1 MRYQENPQSRK
12 ISKGSTTKKTL
23 ILKYNI
29 KKRYQQNAEI
39 DKKYQKHRYQENK
52 KSCDKVDSFLQ
63 QVKQGPYYICTIC
76 HRSLYQRSVRLCKHE
91 KYNILMPELYH
102 PVKSLD
108 EKLYICE
115 TYHKHLNKNEI
126 HCQAVCDKMTVDPIL
141 NELKDIKN

>member
-39 DKKYQKHRYQENK
+39 DKKYQKHRYQENN

-63 QVKQGPYYICTIC
+63 QVKQGPCYICTIC
-76 HRSLYQRSVRLCKHE
+76 HRSLYQRSVR
-91 KYNILMPELYH
+91 
-102 PVKSLD
+102 
-108 EKLYICE
+108 
-115 TYHKHLNKNEI
+115 
-126 HCQAVCDKMTVDPIL
+126 
-141 NELKDIKN
+141 